1 MRVGRMAMVA
11 AACVGVAAA
20 VGPAFSATS
29 VEDDLDMEV
38 IDMSPEDDPSWSMK
52 NAVTPFKSIFG
63 GSKKYY
69 ADRMLLVETTP
80 ATGLVDLFYVRSG
93 FQKRF
98 EQAETPVVVQLPPRV
113 KTGPR
118 DSLTVR
124 AFAEGYRQKR
134 VTLKANTKQQK
145 LVIDLEPLPNLL
157 DGVGHRYFAGRA
169 SLTFLTKEQLQFR
182 LQEADDGFTVILTE
196 TANTKPANAALE
208 GARSP
213 LVEEIYAQ
221 QLGED
226 LVVRVS
232 LSDVALDGKMVPRTR
247 ESYEAARD
255 LYAFV
260 IDLTPADGGADA
272 VDRALNGLQ
281 LIEPSDVT
289 GCALEFDNSLHE
301 TLELGLLNRALTP
314 KGSFTDPYL
323 RAAMRRLG
331 EVSPDGV
338 VRFAGGGQYRPSVP
352 IELDAS
358 LSQAGS
364 AHGFLAL
371 LRQLVIY
378 VEGESHA
385 DETLR
390 SLIAPELEPEVFA
403 GAMKTATGREAACR
417 AKS

>member
-1 MRVGRMAMVA
+1 MLLVVGMLAVTSPLAVA
-11 AACVGVAAA
+11 Q
-20 VGPAFSATS
+20 TS
-29 VEDDLDMEV
+29 DEEDLADVEV
-38 IDMSPEDDPSWSMK
+38 IDMSPEDDPSFSMRE
-52 NAVTPFKSIFG
+52 AVTPIKSLFG

-69 ADRMLLVETTP
+69 ADRELLVETTP
-80 ATGLVDLFYVRSG
+80 ADGIVDLFYVRSG

-98 EQAETPVVVQLPPRV
+98 EQAETPVIVQLPPRV

-134 VTLKANTKQQK
+134 VTLKADTKQQK

-157 DGVGHRYFAGRA
+157 EGVGHRYFAGRA
-169 SLTFLTKEQLQFR
+169 SLTFLTKEPLQFR

-196 TANTKPANAALE
+196 TANTKSANAALE

-213 LVEEIYAQ
+213 LVEEVYAQ

-232 LSDVALDGKMVPRTR
+232 LAESALDGKMVPRTR

-255 LYAFV
+255 LHAFV
-260 IDLTPADGGADA
+260 IDLTPADGGAEA
-272 VDRALNGLQ
+272 VGRALDALDG
-281 LIEPSDVT
+281 IGPDDVA
-289 GCALEFDNSLHE
+289 GCALEFDGSLHQS
-301 TLELGLLNRALTP
+301 LDLGALNRALTP

-331 EVSPDGV
+331 EVSPDGI
-338 VRFAGGGQYRPSVP
+338 VRFASGAQYRPAVP
-352 IELDAS
+352 IELEAA
-358 LSQAGS
+358 LSQAGE
-364 AHGFLAL
+364 AMGFLAL
-371 LRQLVIY
+371 LRQFVIN
-378 VEGESHA
+378 VEGPEYA

-390 SLIAPELEPEVFA
+390 SLIAPELEPEVFV
-403 GAMKTATGREAACR
+403 GALREAREVEEGCR
-417 AKS
+417 AKP